1 MKEITKRKLSVLLCA
16 GMMVTGCAC
25 AAQRNAGQEEPEIYA
40 LDLDGNAQE
49 EGTGGER
56 QGASDGTTQ
65 PEASSAHQ
73 EPQAESTSTD
83 SGAGTQNSAGV
94 PDNESGADSK
104 NDQGSEDTRD
114 LYTRFLNNEVPAIVG
129 NEFPQN
135 EYAVYN
141 LERGSSF
148 TFAELGKFVDQ
159 SHFDP
164 EYMEKTTYD
173 QAQYTYTGCL
183 DSDSRNLLI
192 KFVGLNIYAPDDD
205 SFAVYVISEDKG
217 QLYLTD
223 WYECW
228 ARSYTEQYRN
238 GLCSNGG
245 SSGAGDH
252 YSGLSA
258 ILSNGIETYIYE
270 AEILSGWW
278 TSYVDEAV
286 YREVFGENGDV
297 PLNVSVYTIGEDKY
311 HTYEF
316 SECTDD
322 QKTLCGTYIDR
333 CRDEA
338 GVNWVTEEQLQEAI
352 QKRCSALGVSYE
364 MLEQREKAEWTNIG

>member
-1 MKEITKRKLSVLLCA
+1 MKRELLVLLCV
-16 GMMVTGCAC
+16 GMMVTGCAG
-25 AAQRNAGQEEPEIYA
+25 QRTGGQEEPEVYSIDLGGSAHEEETSGKREESAVGTAQSGETAAYQEPEVKSPA
-40 LDLDGNAQE
+40 LDG
-49 EGTGGER
+49 
-56 QGASDGTTQ
+56 SD
-65 PEASSAHQ
+65 S
-73 EPQAESTSTD
+73 
-83 SGAGTQNSAGV
+83 TQNDPGV
-94 PDNESGADSK
+94 QSDADSK
-104 NDQGSEDTRD
+104 NVQGSEDTRD
-114 LYTRFLNNEVPAIVG
+114 LYTRFLNNEVPVIVG
-129 NEFPQN
+129 NDFPQN
-135 EYAVYN
+135 EYADYN
-141 LERGSSF
+141 LERGSTY

-183 DSDSRNLLI
+183 DSDSRNLLV
-192 KFVGLNIYAPDDD
+192 KFVGLNLYAPDDD

-217 QLYLTD
+217 QLYLTS

-238 GLCSNGG
+238 GLCSTGG

-278 TSYVDEAV
+278 TSYVDEAL
-286 YREVFGENGDV
+286 YHEVFGENGDV

-322 QKTLCGTYIDR
+322 QKTLCRTYIDR

-352 QKRCSALGVSYE
+352 RKRCSALGVSYE
-364 MLEQREKAEWTNIG
+364 MLEQREKAEWTNI